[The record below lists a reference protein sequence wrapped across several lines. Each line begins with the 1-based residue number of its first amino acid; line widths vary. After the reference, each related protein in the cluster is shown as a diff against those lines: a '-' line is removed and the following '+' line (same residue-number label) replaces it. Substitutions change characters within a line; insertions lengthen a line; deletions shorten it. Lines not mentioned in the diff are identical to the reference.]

1 MLDERL
7 NRQSD
12 AHAPYVGDAAFAH
25 KGGLHASAAQKDC
38 APMSI

>member
-1 MLDERL
+1 MDERL

-25 KGGLHASAAQKDC
+25 KGGLHASAAQKDRE
-38 APMSI
+38 PTNI